1 MTQYK
6 QNFFFFTTR
15 NNRYKNELGEE
26 KNFFL
31 TNLTDGMIQSDLI
44 RLGWYSNLPKAY
56 LELFRNPLF
65 YKIGKTVLAN
75 RQNKEL
81 FNRTQIFTE
90 YFENNYRYKNSYS
103 ELSLH
108 ETLNLFGKFSYE
120 HFDRSSFTY
129 SEVDKIISAY

>member
-31 TNLTDGMIQSDLI
+31 TNLADSMIQSDLI

-81 FNRTQIFTE
+81 LNRTQIFTE

-108 ETLNLFGKFSYE
+108 ETLNLWQIFLRTF
-120 HFDRSSFTY
+120 
-129 SEVDKIISAY
+129 

>member
-1 MTQYK
+1 
-6 QNFFFFTTR
+6 
-15 NNRYKNELGEE
+15 
-26 KNFFL
+26 
-31 TNLTDGMIQSDLI
+31 MIQSDLI

-81 FNRTQIFTE
+81 LNRTQILQSISKTIIATKIVIQ
-90 YFENNYRYKNSYS
+90 NYP
-103 ELSLH
+103 LH

-129 SEVDKIISAY
+129 SEVDKIISSYPVSTPNKKKYN